1 MFAQEAVRLIESHD
15 QDESFF
21 LYLAMQ
27 DVHEPVSAPA
37 NYIALHSD
45 IKDSTRRT
53 YACRTPGL
61 TWQADNGQS
70 PFMPALSVRAVFR

>member
-45 IKDSTRRT
+45 IKEIRHFDCVSD
-53 YACRTPGL
+53 PI
-61 TWQADNGQS
+61 
-70 PFMPALSVRAVFR
+70 AVHL

>member
-15 QDESFF
+15 QDKSFF

-53 YACRTPGL
+53 YACRT
-61 TWQADNGQS
+61 QADNGQS